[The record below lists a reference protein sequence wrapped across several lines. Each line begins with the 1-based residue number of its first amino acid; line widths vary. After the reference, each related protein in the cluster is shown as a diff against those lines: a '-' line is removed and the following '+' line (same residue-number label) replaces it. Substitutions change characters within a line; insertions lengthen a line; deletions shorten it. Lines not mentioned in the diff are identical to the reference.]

1 LKKNLAAFHLV
12 PFQQQAT
19 FLNQV
24 ATKFTQLAGLKVVV
38 EELVYDPS
46 LPTPPDKPFAFV
58 YHLSIQNQ
66 SKQTV
71 TFFGRKWVVR
81 DEDGHTLVVEGDGIV
96 GQYPRLQ
103 PGEVFS
109 YNSYHTIATRS
120 IAHGAFFGSTAR
132 GKAICVS
139 IPEFTMHLPSLEE

>member
-1 LKKNLAAFHLV
+1 M
-12 PFQQQAT
+12 
-19 FLNQV
+19 
-24 ATKFTQLAGLKVVV
+24 V
-38 EELVYDPS
+38 EEVVYDPS

-58 YHLSIQNQ
+58 YHLSIHNL

-81 DEDGHTLVVEGDGIV
+81 DDEGHTLVVEGDGIV

-103 PGEVFS
+103 PNEVFS

-120 IAHGAFFGSTAR
+120 LAHGSFFGTTVQ
-132 GKAICVS
+132 GKAVCVP
-139 IPEFTMHLPSLEE
+139 IPEFTMHPPAFV